1 MFSVAKVNGK
11 NYLAKYKDKSYILSH
26 LQNVGI
32 YLTCTLDG
40 GFFPP
45 QQIVTINGVT
55 YSSGRGG
62 VTFYLTGNKGT
73 SETLTVT
80 YNGETLYVPVTYTQ
94 GATYTA
100 AFSTVVSGSTKYTT
114 DETVKFIVPSN
125 ITKIKCV
132 GSPHVADAPAGEDV
146 SYVISVANASS
157 GLTWGKGWSYSEN
170 DYDGENDRQELESV
184 VAVTA
189 GKTYAL
195 RIYASGAN
203 GGITLSWGKDI
214 NALSATVSDL

>member
-1 MFSVAKVNGK
+1 MFSVAKINGK
-11 NYLAKYKDKSYILSH
+11 SYLAKYKDKVYILSH

-62 VTFYLTGNKGT
+62 VTFYLSGNRGT

-94 GATYTA
+94 DATYTA
-100 AFSTVVSGSTKYTT
+100 AFSTIASGSTKYTT

-125 ITKIKCV
+125 ITKIKCI
-132 GSPHVADAPAGEDV
+132 GSPCVADAPAGEDA

-157 GLTWGKGWSYSEN
+157 GLSWGNGWSYSES
-170 DYDGENDRQELESV
+170 DYEGEHNRQELESV

-189 GKTYAL
+189 GKAYAL
-195 RIYASGAN
+195 RIYASGAD

>member
-1 MFSVAKVNGK
+1 M
-11 NYLAKYKDKSYILSH
+11 AKYKDKPYILSH

-45 QQIVTINGVT
+45 QQIVNINGVA
-55 YSSGRGG
+55 YSSDRGG
-62 VTFYLTGNKGT
+62 VTFYLSGDKGT

-80 YNGETLYVPVTYTQ
+80 YDGETLYVPVTYTQ

-132 GSPHVADAPAGEDV
+132 GSPYVADAPAAEDEF
-146 SYVISVANASS
+146 YIISVANDSS
-157 GLTWGKGWSYSEN
+157 DLSWGEGWSYSEY
-170 DYDGENDRQELESV
+170 DYEGETDSQELESV

-195 RIYASGAN
+195 RIYASDAD

>member
-1 MFSVAKVNGK
+1 M
-11 NYLAKYKDKSYILSH
+11 
-26 LQNVGI
+26 
-32 YLTCTLDG
+32 
-40 GFFPP
+40 
-45 QQIVTINGVT
+45 
-55 YSSGRGG
+55 
-62 VTFYLTGNKGT
+62 
-73 SETLTVT
+73 
-80 YNGETLYVPVTYTQ
+80 
-94 GATYTA
+94 
-100 AFSTVVSGSTKYTT
+100 
-114 DETVKFIVPSN
+114 
-125 ITKIKCV
+125 
-132 GSPHVADAPAGEDV
+132 

-157 GLTWGKGWSYSEN
+157 GLTWGNGWSYSEN

>member
-1 MFSVAKVNGK
+1 MFSIAKINGK
-11 NYLAKYKDKSYILSH
+11 NYLAKYKDKPYILSH

-45 QQIVTINGVT
+45 QQIVNINGVA
-55 YSSGRGG
+55 YSSDRGG
-62 VTFYLTGNKGT
+62 VTFYLSGDKGT

-80 YNGETLYVPVTYTQ
+80 YDGETLYVPVTYTQ

-132 GSPHVADAPAGEDV
+132 GSPYVADAPAAEDEF
-146 SYVISVANASS
+146 YIISVANDSS
-157 GLTWGKGWSYSEN
+157 DLSWGEGWSYSEY
-170 DYDGENDRQELESV
+170 DYEGESDRQELESV

-195 RIYASGAN
+195 RIYASDAD

>member
-1 MFSVAKVNGK
+1 MFSIAKINGK
-11 NYLAKYKDKSYILSH
+11 NYLAKYKDKPYILSH

-45 QQIVTINGVT
+45 QQIVNINGVA
-55 YSSGRGG
+55 YSSDRGG
-62 VTFYLTGNKGT
+62 VTFYLSGDKGT

-132 GSPHVADAPAGEDV
+132 GSPYVADAPAAEDEF
-146 SYVISVANASS
+146 YIISVANDSS
-157 GLTWGKGWSYSEN
+157 DLSWGEGWSYSEY
-170 DYDGENDRQELESV
+170 DYEGESDRQELESV

-195 RIYASGAN
+195 RIYASDAD

>member
-45 QQIVTINGVT
+45 QQIVNINGVT

-62 VTFYLTGNKGT
+62 VTFYLSGNKGT

-125 ITKIKCV
+125 ITRIKCV
-132 GSPHVADAPAGEDV
+132 GSPYVADAPAGEDV
-146 SYVISVANASS
+146 SYVISVTNASS
-157 GLTWGKGWSYSEN
+157 GLIWGNGWSYSET
-170 DYDGENDRQELESV
+170 YRQELESV

-214 NALSATVSDL
+214 NALSATVSDR

>member
-132 GSPHVADAPAGEDV
+132 GSPYVAEEDV

-157 GLTWGKGWSYSEN
+157 GLTWGNGWSYSEN
-170 DYDGENDRQELESV
+170 DYDGENGRQELESV

>member
-100 AFSTVVSGSTKYTT
+100 AFSTVASGSTKYTT
-114 DETVKFIVPSN
+114 NETVRFTVPSN

-132 GSPHVADAPAGEDV
+132 GSPYVADAPAGEDA

-157 GLTWGKGWSYSEN
+157 GLSWGNGWSYSES
-170 DYDGENDRQELESV
+170 DYEGEHNRQELESV

-189 GKTYAL
+189 GKAYAL
-195 RIYASGAN
+195 RIYASGAD

-214 NALSATVSDL
+214 NALSATVNDL

>member
-1 MFSVAKVNGK
+1 M
-11 NYLAKYKDKSYILSH
+11 AKYKDKPYILSH

-45 QQIVTINGVT
+45 QQIVNINGVA
-55 YSSGRGG
+55 YSSDRGG
-62 VTFYLTGNKGT
+62 VTFYLSGDKGT

-80 YNGETLYVPVTYTQ
+80 YDGETLYVPVTYTQ

-132 GSPHVADAPAGEDV
+132 GSPYVADAPAAEDEF
-146 SYVISVANASS
+146 YIISVANDSS
-157 GLTWGKGWSYSEN
+157 DLSWGEGWSYSEY
-170 DYDGENDRQELESV
+170 DYEGESDRQELESV

-195 RIYASGAN
+195 RIYASDAD

>member
-1 MFSVAKVNGK
+1 M
-11 NYLAKYKDKSYILSH
+11 
-26 LQNVGI
+26 
-32 YLTCTLDG
+32 
-40 GFFPP
+40 
-45 QQIVTINGVT
+45 
-55 YSSGRGG
+55 
-62 VTFYLTGNKGT
+62 
-73 SETLTVT
+73 
-80 YNGETLYVPVTYTQ
+80 PVTYTQ

-132 GSPHVADAPAGEDV
+132 GSPYVADAPAGEDV

-157 GLTWGKGWSYSEN
+157 GLTWGNGWSYSEN
-170 DYDGENDRQELESV
+170 DYDGENGRQELESV

>member
-1 MFSVAKVNGK
+1 MFSIAKINGK
-11 NYLAKYKDKSYILSH
+11 NYLAKYKDKPYILSH

-45 QQIVTINGVT
+45 QQIVNINGVA
-55 YSSGRGG
+55 YSSDRGG
-62 VTFYLTGNKGT
+62 VTFYLSGDKGT

-80 YNGETLYVPVTYTQ
+80 YDGETLYVPVTYTQ

-132 GSPHVADAPAGEDV
+132 GSPYVADAPAVDYE
-146 SYVISVANASS
+146 SYIISVANASS
-157 GLTWGKGWSYSEN
+157 DLSWGEGWSYSEY
-170 DYDGENDRQELESV
+170 DYEGETDSQELESV

-195 RIYASGAN
+195 RIYASDAD

>member
-1 MFSVAKVNGK
+1 MFSIAKINGK
-11 NYLAKYKDKSYILSH
+11 NYLAKYKDKPYILSH
-26 LQNVGI
+26 FQNVGI

-45 QQIVTINGVT
+45 QQIVNINGVI
-55 YSSGRGG
+55 YSSDRGG
-62 VTFYLTGNKGT
+62 VTFYLLGDKGT

-114 DETVKFIVPSN
+114 DETVEFIVPSN

-132 GSPHVADAPAGEDV
+132 GSPHVADTPAGEDM
-146 SYVISVANASS
+146 SYTISVANASS
-157 GLTWGKGWSYSEN
+157 GLIWGEGWSYSEY

-195 RIYASGAN
+195 RIYASDAN

>member
-62 VTFYLTGNKGT
+62 VTFYLTGDKGT

-100 AFSTVVSGSTKYTT
+100 AFSTAVSGSTKYTT

-132 GSPHVADAPAGEDV
+132 GSPYVADAPPGEDV
-146 SYVISVANASS
+146 FYMISVANASS
-157 GLTWGKGWSYSEN
+157 GLTWGNGWSYSEN
-170 DYDGENDRQELESV
+170 DYDGESDHQELESV

-195 RIYASGAN
+195 RIYASDAN

>member
-1 MFSVAKVNGK
+1 MFSVAKVKGK

-100 AFSTVVSGSTKYTT
+100 AFSTVVSGNTKYTT

-125 ITKIKCV
+125 ITKIKCI
-132 GSPHVADAPAGEDV
+132 GSPCVADAPAGEDA

-157 GLTWGKGWSYSEN
+157 GLSWGNGWSYSES
-170 DYDGENDRQELESV
+170 DYEGEHNRQELESV

-189 GKTYAL
+189 GKAYAL
-195 RIYASGAN
+195 RIYASGAD

>member
-1 MFSVAKVNGK
+1 M
-11 NYLAKYKDKSYILSH
+11 AKYKDKPYILSH

-45 QQIVTINGVT
+45 QQIVNINGVA
-55 YSSGRGG
+55 YSSDRGG
-62 VTFYLTGNKGT
+62 VTFYLSGDKGT

-132 GSPHVADAPAGEDV
+132 GSPYVADAPAAEDEF
-146 SYVISVANASS
+146 YIISVANDSS
-157 GLTWGKGWSYSEN
+157 DLSWGEGWSYSEY
-170 DYDGENDRQELESV
+170 DYEGESDRQELESV

-195 RIYASGAN
+195 RIYASDAD